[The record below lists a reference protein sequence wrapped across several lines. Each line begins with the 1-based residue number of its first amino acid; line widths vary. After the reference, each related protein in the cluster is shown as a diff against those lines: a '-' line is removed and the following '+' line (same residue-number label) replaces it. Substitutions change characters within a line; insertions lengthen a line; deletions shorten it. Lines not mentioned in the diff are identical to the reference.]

1 MASGRVD
8 PELPSSEPSQSLIL
22 GRVYPPLTPPM
33 LKYSPSSSQVTP
45 YHSISN
51 HFISFQILTDLF
63 KSFHIL
69 GSLFKSFQVSII
81 ILILSDLFWSPLGTL
96 HTLFGAHWSSS
107 QAFWSLRGLLGALLE
122 SLWGPRGGLA
132 SPDPRCLDPGG
143 FSRTPFG
150 APRRPSWPQ
159 NAIPDRRWFGTIAP
173 ISWFL

>member
-1 MASGRVD
+1 MLKYS
-8 PELPSSEPSQSLIL
+8 PSPNQ
-22 GRVYPPLTPPM
+22 VYPPLTPPM

-81 ILILSDLFWSPLGTL
+81 VLVLSDLFWSPLGAL

-132 SPDPRCLDPGG
+132 SPDPRCLDPGSLG
-143 FSRTPFG
+143 PPLERPGGPLGPKTPSQIAG
-150 APRRPSWPQ
+150 GSAP
-159 NAIPDRRWFGTIAP
+159 
-173 ISWFL
+173 